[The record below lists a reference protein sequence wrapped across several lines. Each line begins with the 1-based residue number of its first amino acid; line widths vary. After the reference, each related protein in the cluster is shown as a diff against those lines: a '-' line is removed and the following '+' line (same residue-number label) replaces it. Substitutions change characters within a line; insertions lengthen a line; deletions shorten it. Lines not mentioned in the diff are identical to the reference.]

1 MTISAMIYGWL
12 ILFTNMSFAKCMV
25 IFKKP
30 FSYEEKTDRPIIGV
44 LTQETDGHVT
54 KFGTQYVA
62 ASYVKFIE
70 SAGGRMVPILYPFIS
85 AFDNGDVFPIWA
97 ECLGFELVSMLAAKR
112 DLSSGI
118 VDRKFFTK
126 VDAQN
131 ISLPLHIP
139 KDYKNAALWE
149 HAPSNIVDYLGRNSV
164 TYHNHRFAI
173 TPQTYRKTKHLQDFF
188 KVVSTS
194 KDRKGVEF
202 ISNMEGKRYPIY
214 LFHWHPSKAQYE
226 LRTDLDIKHSF
237 RLILAAQYLADF
249 FIRQVHTT
257 IPKGVLWTPC
267 MEHPCQN
274 GATCLPLYER
284 DEYTCVCVPEYTGK
298 YCENYH
304 IEFRS
309 RNTNRAVVSPG
320 WTGYATK
327 GVKRE
332 RIYYERPFAFLSSMR
347 VHVTPPSS

>member
-1 MTISAMIYGWL
+1 
-12 ILFTNMSFAKCMV
+12 MSFAKCMV
-25 IFKKP
+25 IFKQP

-70 SAGGRMVPILYPFIS
+70 SAGGRMVPILVNSTSEQIEKMFNSINGVIFPGGHRLTNTNYTRVGKQIFDLALK

-139 KDYKNAALWE
+139 KDYKNTALWE

-249 FIRQVHTT
+249 FIRQARRSSHQFSSEKEERAALIYNYKMAYVE
-257 IPKGVLWTPC
+257 KL
-267 MEHPCQN
+267 
-274 GATCLPLYER
+274 LP
-284 DEYTCVCVPEYTGK
+284 
-298 YCENYH
+298 
-304 IEFRS
+304 
-309 RNTNRAVVSPG
+309 VSQA
-320 WTGYATK
+320 Y
-327 GVKRE
+327 
-332 RIYYERPFAFLSSMR
+332 FF
-347 VHVTPPSS
+347 